1 MWRRGFGDIGRGMA
15 VDRLFVYG
23 TLKPGQSR
31 WPALAP
37 FVDPLEPPVAA
48 EVEGELWATPW
59 GWPALMPGT
68 GSVRGVLVALHLDRV
83 KEALARLDE
92 IEGVDTGLFER
103 VATKTRG
110 GTVCSMYVWPRDTDG
125 FTLLGGEW

>member
-1 MWRRGFGDIGRGMA
+1 VS

-37 FVDPLEPPVAA
+37 FVDPLEPVVAA
-48 EVEGELWATPW
+48 EVKGRLWATPW
-59 GWPALMPGT
+59 GWPALTPGT
-68 GSVRGVLVALHLDRV
+68 DPVRGVLVALHRDRV
-83 KEALARLDE
+83 ADALARLDE

-103 VATKTRG
+103 VATATCA
-110 GTVCSMYVWPRDTDG
+110 GTLCSIYMWPRDTEG
-125 FTLLGGEW
+125 FTLLEGGW